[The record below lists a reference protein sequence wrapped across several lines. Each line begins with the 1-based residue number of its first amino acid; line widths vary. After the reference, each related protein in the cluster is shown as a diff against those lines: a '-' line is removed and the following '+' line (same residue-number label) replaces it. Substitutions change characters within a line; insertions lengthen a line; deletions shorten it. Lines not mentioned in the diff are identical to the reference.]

1 MNVFEL
7 MGTIELRDEGFRQG
21 INNAQRSIRQLQA
34 VFNSSTSALDR
45 SVQQSMTAAGRSA
58 NRGARQVGRA
68 SDDMTEALDEVGE
81 SMDTAAESA
90 DENFERIGNAAEE
103 SGDQVANSS
112 QEARQGVEDS
122 TNQLSASVIA
132 KAQLMAQAIAGAIKM
147 AANGAKQLV
156 SSALEGYGNYQQLSG
171 GIQKLYGNMG
181 QGLLDYASANGQTVD
196 EAKAQW
202 QTLEKA
208 QNTMIRN
215 AKAGWQTAGMS
226 ANDYMQNVTGFSA
239 ALINS
244 LGGDTLKAANVAD
257 MAMQDIS
264 DNVNTFGTY
273 TVQELADV
281 YKALARGNYM
291 TLDNLNLGFAGTKE
305 GAQQLIDKANE
316 LAKAQGEAGDLTL
329 DSFSD
334 VLKAIHLVQDDLH
347 ITGTTSREAMS
358 ILEGSI
364 NMTKAAWQNFIA
376 GLGDKDANISELT
389 ENLVASAGTALG
401 NLKPVIEQTLSV
413 MGNVLLEEG
422 PKLITK
428 LADGISSGIPGAIPK
443 VIEVVQRIGE
453 KFGEH
458 TDELKNAGKKLLE
471 GLLTGISEA
480 TGIDI
485 DVSAITAVFGK
496 IGELGGGA
504 LDTVVGLF
512 QKAGPPVAAFVGS
525 LIDLGSTIAGSVLTA
540 FENLAPIVES
550 IVGAFID
557 FGSTVIS
564 AVSPAIQ
571 GLSNFLSEHG
581 EIIEAVVAAVAA
593 VVGGFMALEGII
605 TVLITVVDAISVA
618 VGVFN
623 AVLNA
628 NPIMLIVTAIAAL
641 VAAII
646 YLWNNSEEFR
656 NFVIGLW
663 ETISSAVV
671 AAVTAIGDFL
681 KSAWEGI
688 KNVASTVWNAISS
701 TITGIVNGIASGL
714 SAAWNGIQNVVS
726 TVFNAI
732 KSVVTTVWNGIST
745 AISTVVTTIQNVIS
759 TGFNAVKTAVSTVFN
774 AVKTAITKPFKA
786 AYDTVKGIVNKLKN
800 IFNFSWKLPDI
811 QIPKFKIQ
819 GGTFPYGLGGK
830 GKFPQIDI
838 EWHAKA
844 MNAPML
850 LTKPTIFGMMG
861 DKYLAGGE
869 AGPEVVSGV
878 NPLLNMMR
886 NAASSGNGRRDAML
900 SMIVA
905 LLSQYLPDI
914 STGQDPE
921 ALFQAFDRRLGE
933 AMI

>member
-1 MNVFEL
+1 MNA
-7 MGTIELRDEGFRQG
+7 T
-21 INNAQRSIRQLQA
+21 
-34 VFNSSTSALDR
+34 
-45 SVQQSMTAAGRSA
+45 GRSA
-58 NRGARQVGRA
+58 SRGAQQVGHA
-68 SDDMTEALDEVGE
+68 SSDMSESLDEVGD
-81 SMDTAAESA
+81 SMENAARSA
-90 DENFERIGNAAEE
+90 DESFEQIGDAAGDGGREVEE
-103 SGDQVANSS
+103 SAQKAKK
-112 QEARQGVEDS
+112 GVEDS

-132 KAQLMAQAIAGAIKM
+132 KAQLMAQAIAGAVKM
-147 AANGAKQLV
+147 AANGAKNLIQGTV
-156 SSALEGYGNYQQLSG
+156 EAYSSYEQNLG
-171 GIQKLYGNMG
+171 GVAKLYGAGG
-181 QGLLDYASANGQTVD
+181 QSIQQYAASVGKSVTDVTAEYGRLSD
-196 EAKAQW
+196 AQK
-202 QTLEKA
+202 LVVK
-208 QNTMIRN
+208 N
-215 AKAGWQTAGMS
+215 AKQAYKTAGMD
-226 ANDYMQNVTGFSA
+226 ANTYMENATQFSA
-239 ALINS
+239 SLINS
-244 LGGDTLKAANVAD
+244 LGGDTVKAAEQTD
-257 MAMQDIS
+257 KAMRLIS
-264 DNVNTFGTY
+264 DNVNTFGSNT
-273 TVQELADV
+273 EDV
-281 YKALARGNYM
+281 SNAIKGLSRDNFTM
-291 TLDNLNLGFAGTKE
+291 LDNLKLGYAGTKE
-305 GAQQLIDKANE
+305 GMQQLIDDANAYGKTIGMTKE
-316 LAKAQGEAGDLTL
+316 LSM

-334 VLKAIHLVQDDLH
+334 MIDAIQLIQQKQG
-347 ITGTTSREAMS
+347 IAGTTAREAATT
-358 ILEGSI
+358 IEGSL
-364 NMTKAAWQNFIA
+364 NMTKAAWSNLLTT
-376 GLGDKDANISELT
+376 LGSGEGTEDAFRALLE
-389 ENLVASAGTALG
+389 SAGKFAS
-401 NLKPVIEQTLSV
+401 NVKPVIGRALEG
-413 MGNVLLEEG
+413 MGQVLLEEG
-422 PKLITK
+422 PKLVVG
-428 LADGISSGIPGAIPK
+428 LADGIANGIPEAIPK
-443 VIEVVQRIGE
+443 VIEVVKSIGA

-458 TDELKNAGKKLLE
+458 TDELKSAGKKLLE

-504 LDTVVGLF
+504 LDSVVGLF

-525 LIDLGSTIAGSVLTA
+525 LVDLGSTIAGSVLTA

-564 AVSPAIQ
+564 AVSPAIK
-571 GLSNFLSEHG
+571 GLSSFLSEHG
-581 EIIEAVVAAVAA
+581 EIIEAVVAGVAA

-628 NPIMLIVTAIAAL
+628 NPIMLIVTGIAAL
-641 VAAII
+641 VAAFI
-646 YLWNNSEEFR
+646 YLWNNCESFR
-656 NFVIGLW
+656 QVFIDLW
-663 ETISSAVV
+663 DNIKEVVSA
-671 AAVTAIGDFL
+671 AWDGIT
-681 KSAWEGI
+681 SA
-688 KNVASTVWNAISS
+688 
-701 TITGIVNGIASGL
+701 L
-714 SAAWNGIQNVVS
+714 SAAWEWISTTATTVFGAIGEFFTGLWNGIKSTAESVWNGISSFLSGVWNGIQNVVS
-726 TVFNAI
+726 TVVNVISTIISTYFNIYKTIITTVFNAI
-732 KSVVTTVWNGIST
+732 KTVVTTVWNGIST
-745 AISTVVTTIQNVIS
+745 AITTVVTTIQNVIS

-774 AVKTAITKPFKA
+774 AVKTAIEKPFKA
-786 AYDTVKGIVNKLKN
+786 AYDTVKGIVNKLKS

-811 QIPKFKIQ
+811 QVPKFKIQ

-900 SMIVA
+900 SMIVE
-905 LLSQYLPDI
+905 LLSQYLPEI